1 MYKAGKHAADT
12 AHTLLLQTVNM
23 TEAYIN
29 SIGNCLRRPVLQVHS
44 LQHLLLLQRRRSI
57 ACATFSQS
65 RCCSVTSLGD
75 ASSDGR
81 ASLKVK
87 PLDSSL
93 SR

>member
-44 LQHLLLLQRRRSI
+44 LQHLLLLQRGGPSPAPPFRRADAVPSPRWEMPAPTQSI
-57 ACATFSQS
+57 T
-65 RCCSVTSLGD
+65 
-75 ASSDGR
+75 
-81 ASLKVK
+81 
-87 PLDSSL
+87 
-93 SR
+93 